1 MVRYGRATLYMA
13 GLVGMLVC
21 LIITGG
27 LGCVNSK
34 AASTGVGVLL
44 VIQTLIN
51 MTTIG
56 PACYPIVAETP
67 SGRLRA
73 KTITIGVSPS
83 WRPVS
88 KHTLMISWHLVANR
102 LQHHRHRHQLH
113 HASDDLLNRLELG
126 RQIRLLLRWNQL
138 YLPRLVLV

>member
-1 MVRYGRATLYMA
+1 MA

-34 AASTGVGVLL
+34 SASTGVGVLL

-73 KTITIGVSPS
+73 KTITIGVSRRWTS
-83 WRPVS
+83 LAET
-88 KHTLMISWHLVANR
+88 HT
-102 LQHHRHRHQLH
+102 
-113 HASDDLLNRLELG
+113 DDLHATCSESSTTSQVSSPTPSRLG
-126 RQIRLLLRWNQL
+126 
-138 YLPRLVLV
+138 